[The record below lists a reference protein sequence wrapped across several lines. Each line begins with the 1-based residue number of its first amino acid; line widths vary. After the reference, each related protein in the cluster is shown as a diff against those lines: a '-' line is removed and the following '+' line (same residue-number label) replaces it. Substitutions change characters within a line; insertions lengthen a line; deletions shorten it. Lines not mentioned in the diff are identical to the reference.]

1 MEPGR
6 WTGSAADYARAA
18 SLPNLLQ
25 GKVLNEHVEPQWSS
39 DGTRL
44 WYLRQVALDGRNEV
58 CVVDVH
64 TGESL
69 VDNDR
74 YMYRHRQ
81 VYADIRR

>member
-44 WYLRQVALDGRNEV
+44 WYLWQVALDGRNEV

-74 YMYRHRQ
+74 YMRT
-81 VYADIRR
+81 I